1 VVYPALGICHG
12 IQSMAMW
19 AADAGSNLLGDYLA
33 VHVSLPVTFV
43 VDPSDSKMWSGMGED
58 AWNY

>member
-1 VVYPALGICHG
+1 
-12 IQSMAMW
+12 MAMW

-43 VDPSDSKMWSGMGED
+43 VDPSDSVMWSGMGED